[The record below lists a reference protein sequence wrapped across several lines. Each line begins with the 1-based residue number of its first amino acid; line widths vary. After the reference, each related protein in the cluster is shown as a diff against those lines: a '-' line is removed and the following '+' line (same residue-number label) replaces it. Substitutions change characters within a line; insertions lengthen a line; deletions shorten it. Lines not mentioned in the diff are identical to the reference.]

1 MKDLNKYINE
11 SNNPVQEK
19 YPNVLTLGD
28 GEYKGILWGHC
39 FLYEN
44 NKYYSEMGWRNC
56 FPSYCKMMVEN
67 GKTTPHQIDEY
78 QRPDLKKLF
87 E

>member
-1 MKDLNKYINE
+1 
-11 SNNPVQEK
+11 
-19 YPNVLTLGD
+19 
-28 GEYKGILWGHC
+28 
-39 FLYEN
+39 
-44 NKYYSEMGWRNC
+44 
-56 FPSYCKMMVEN
+56 MVEN